1 MLLKKQKQMSSNMAS
16 NLLPLWFQEC
26 CEMKVLENVSEGL
39 LYIILINLDVL
50 SVEINVYLE
59 MYIICGASK

>member
-1 MLLKKQKQMSSNMAS
+1 
-16 NLLPLWFQEC
+16 
-26 CEMKVLENVSEGL
+26 MKVLENVSEGL